1 MATGQFMQFSGTTID
16 KYDAVKQE
24 LGWDGE
30 SGKPAGLIAHA
41 VGATDDGFCVIEWWN
56 STSDWDTFFSQRL
69 VAAFEKVGDIPP
81 PAVTQFE
88 VHGSFI
94 AA

>member
-1 MATGQFMQFSGTTID
+1 MATGQSLQFSGTSID

-30 SGKPAGLIAHA
+30 SGKPEGLIAHA
-41 VGATDDGFCVIEWWN
+41 VGATDDGFCVIEWWESQDHWN
-56 STSDWDTFFSQRL
+56 TFFSQRL
-69 VAAFEKVGDIPP
+69 TAAFEKVGDIPP
-81 PAVTQFE
+81 PKVTQFA
-88 VHGSFI
+88 VHSSYI

>member
-1 MATGQFMQFSGTTID
+1 MATGQSMQFSGTTID

-30 SGKPAGLIAHA
+30 TGKPEGLIAHA
-41 VGATDDGFCVIEWWN
+41 VGATDDGFCVIEWWD
-56 STSDWDTFFSQRL
+56 STDDWNTFFSQRL
-69 VAAFEKVGDIPP
+69 MAAFEKVGDIPP
-81 PAVTQFE
+81 PNVTQFD
-88 VHGSFI
+88 VHASFI

>member
-30 SGKPAGLIAHA
+30 AGKPAGLIAHA

-56 STSDWDTFFSQRL
+56 SEADWNTFFSQRL
-69 VAAFEKVGDIPP
+69 VAAFEKVGDLPQP
-81 PAVTQFE
+81 DVKQFDI
-88 VHGSFI
+88 HASFI
-94 AA
+94 AS